1 MSTQE
6 HDRYEQ
12 DVGAYV
18 LGALDEVEIKGFERH
33 LVTCARCLEDVERL
47 RAAADALPR
56 SVTPLSPPPTLK
68 RLLMEVVEREALE
81 AGAEVPSPTVRE
93 RLAALLPAAL
103 RVRPMVAWGVAA
115 VFLVVGIA
123 AGFAVSRIA
132 GTGETRTVSASVDH
146 KRVPFASARL
156 VMPDRGRD
164 GAILRLHGLP
174 NLPSNRVY
182 QVWVQEDGEIIPGP
196 VFGVR
201 QDGSGAAAVP
211 EELDDA
217 DAVMVTREPRGGARA
232 PSEKP
237 ILRVNL

>member
-1 MSTQE
+1 MSAQE
-6 HDRYEQ
+6 HGRYAQ
-12 DVGAYV
+12 DAGAYL
-18 LGALDEVEIKGFERH
+18 LGALDEVETKAFERH
-33 LVTCARCLEDVERL
+33 LVTCARCLEDVDRL

-56 SVTPLSPPPTLK
+56 SVTPLAPPPTLK
-68 RLLMEVVEREALE
+68 RSLMEVVQREARE
-81 AGAEVPSPTVRE
+81 AAGRPRRASVRE
-93 RLAALLPAAL
+93 LFTVLLPGGL
-103 RVRPMVAWGVAA
+103 RVRPGLALGVAA
-115 VFLVVGIA
+115 MVLAVGIA
-123 AGFAVSRIA
+123 AGFGVARIA
-132 GTGETRTVSASVDH
+132 GGGEARTVSASVDH
-146 KRVPFASARL
+146 RRVPFASARL

-164 GAILRLHGLP
+164 GGILRLHGLP

-182 QVWVQEDGEIIPGP
+182 QVWVQEDHEIIPGP

-211 EELDDA
+211 EELDGA

>member
-1 MSTQE
+1 VSTQE
-6 HDRYEQ
+6 HTRYEQ
-12 DVGAYV
+12 DVGAYL
-18 LGALDEVEIKGFERH
+18 LGALDELETKAFERH
-33 LVTCARCLEDVERL
+33 LVTCARCLEDVELL
-47 RAAADALPR
+47 RAATDALPR
-56 SVTPLSPPPTLK
+56 SVTPLSAPPTLK
-68 RLLMEVVEREALE
+68 RSLMEVVEREARE
-81 AGAEVPSPTVRE
+81 AGAEAPSQSVRE
-93 RLAALLPAAL
+93 RLAALVPGAL
-103 RVRPMVAWGVAA
+103 RVRPVVAWGVAA
-115 VFLVVGIA
+115 VFLVVGIS
-123 AGFAVSRIA
+123 AGFGVSRIA
-132 GTGETRTVSASVDH
+132 GGGETRTVSASVDH

-211 EELDDA
+211 EELDEA